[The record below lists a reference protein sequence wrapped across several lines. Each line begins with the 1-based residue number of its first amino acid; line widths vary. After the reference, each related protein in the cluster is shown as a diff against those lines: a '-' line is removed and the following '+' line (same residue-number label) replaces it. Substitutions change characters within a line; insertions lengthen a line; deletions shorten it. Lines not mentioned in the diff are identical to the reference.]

1 MYERH
6 VMSCDDGEEGE
17 ARYSMCPPF
26 HMVASS
32 PPGKNVRGKEQNKRN
47 KKEKEKHGDGY
58 MIETKV

>member
-1 MYERH
+1 
-6 VMSCDDGEEGE
+6 MSCDDGEEGE

-32 PPGKNVRGKEQNKRN
+32 PPEKNVHGKEQNKRN